1 MSFNYNKDVSK
12 NRIQSFSSPRDR
24 QIRAASVIHSHELL
38 EMQSEIDRLKSIVDS
53 RQPNIALND
62 KEERLYTEDEV
73 NTIVSREVE
82 LNTIAMDKEIAS
94 LNMIIVT
101 LKEQINN
108 LTSILGSVRSQIT
121 DIKEVSDHRPSIES
135 VFVDP
140 IDAINEVEKRIN
152 IEDINKSNISG
163 SLNKLKSILG
173 DKSK

>member
-24 QIRAASVIHSHELL
+24 QIRAASIMHNQELL
-38 EMQSEIDRLKSIVDS
+38 EMRSEIDKLKSVIDS
-53 RQPNIALND
+53 KQPNTALGD

-73 NTIVSREVE
+73 NTIVSREIE

-94 LNMIIVT
+94 LNLIIVT

-140 IDAINEVEKRIN
+140 IDAINEVEKCIN
-152 IEDINKSNISG
+152 VEDINKSNISG